1 MMNDTIVNFSNK
13 NEFDAKAAI
22 WDTPEKNER
31 AQIMADAIL
40 AADSAGLELDNALE
54 YGCGTGLVSL
64 ALRDKIRRVV
74 LADISDGMLAVV
86 QQKIQSLQL
95 GNFFPVKLDLTVEA
109 PPAEKFNLI
118 YSLQTL
124 HHIPNTQQIIEV
136 FYGMLEDG
144 GRLFLADLDLEDGS
158 FHGEGFDGHN
168 GFIREEL
175 RSIAIS
181 VGFRDVKFQN
191 IYSIIKTTKNGE
203 SRVYPLFLMI
213 AIK

>member
-22 WDTPEKNER
+22 WDTPEKIER

-86 QQKIQSLQL
+86 QQKIQS
-95 GNFFPVKLDLTVEA
+95 
-109 PPAEKFNLI
+109 
-118 YSLQTL
+118 
-124 HHIPNTQQIIEV
+124 
-136 FYGMLEDG
+136 
-144 GRLFLADLDLEDGS
+144 
-158 FHGEGFDGHN
+158 
-168 GFIREEL
+168 
-175 RSIAIS
+175 
-181 VGFRDVKFQN
+181 
-191 IYSIIKTTKNGE
+191 
-203 SRVYPLFLMI
+203 
-213 AIK
+213 

>member
-1 MMNDTIVNFSNK
+1 MMNDAIVNFSNK
-13 NEFDAKAAI
+13 NEFDAKAAT
-22 WDTPEKNER
+22 WDTPEKIER

-40 AADSAGLELDNALE
+40 ADSAGLELDNALE

-64 ALRDKIRRVV
+64 ALRDKIMKVV

-95 GNFFPVKLDLTVEA
+95 DNFFPVKLDLTVEA
-109 PPAEKFNLI
+109 LPAEKFNLI

-191 IYSIIKTTKNGE
+191 IYSIIKTTENGE

-213 AIK
+213 ASK

>member
-1 MMNDTIVNFSNK
+1 MMSTTIVNLDNNK
-13 NEFDAKAAI
+13 NEFDAKAAT
-22 WDTPEKNER
+22 WDTPEKIER

-40 AADSAGLELDNALE
+40 ANSAELDSALE

-64 ALRDKIRRVV
+64 ALRGKIKKIV
-74 LADISDGMLAVV
+74 LADISDGMLAVIK
-86 QQKIQSLQL
+86 QKIQSLQL
-95 GNFFPVKLDLTVEA
+95 DNLFPVKLDLTIET
-109 PPAEKFNLI
+109 PPADRFNLI

-136 FYGMLEDG
+136 FYLMLKDG
-144 GRLFLADLDLEDGS
+144 GRLFIADLDLEDGS

-168 GFIREEL
+168 GFVREEL
-175 RSIAIS
+175 RSLAIS

-191 IYSIIKTTKNGE
+191 IYSIIKTTANGE

>member
-1 MMNDTIVNFSNK
+1 MMNDTIVNFSSNK
-13 NEFDAKAAI
+13 NEFDAKAAT
-22 WDTPEKNER
+22 WDTPEKIER

-40 AADSAGLELDNALE
+40 VDSVGLELDSAFE

-64 ALRDKIRRVV
+64 ALRDKIRKVV

-86 QQKIQSLQL
+86 QQKIQTLQL
-95 GNFFPVKLDLTVEA
+95 DNFFPVKLDLTVEA

-124 HHIPNTQQIIEV
+124 HHIPNTQQVIEV
-136 FYGMLEDG
+136 FYLMLKNG

-168 GFIREEL
+168 GFVREEL

-181 VGFRDVKFQN
+181 IGFRDVKFQD
-191 IYSIIKTTKNGE
+191 IYSIIKTTENGE
-203 SRVYPLFLMI
+203 CRVYPLFLMI

>member
-1 MMNDTIVNFSNK
+1 MMNDAIVNFSNK
-13 NEFDAKAAI
+13 NEFDAKAAT
-22 WDTPEKNER
+22 WDTPEKIER

-40 AADSAGLELDNALE
+40 ADSAGLELDNALE

-64 ALRDKIRRVV
+64 ALRDKIMKVV

-95 GNFFPVKLDLTVEA
+95 DNFFPVKLDLTVEA
-109 PPAEKFNLI
+109 LPAEKFNLI

-191 IYSIIKTTKNGE
+191 IYSITKTTENGE

-213 AIK
+213 ASK

>member
-1 MMNDTIVNFSNK
+1 MMNDTIVNFSNNK
-13 NEFDAKAAI
+13 NEFDAKAAT
-22 WDTPEKNER
+22 WDTPEKIER

-40 AADSAGLELDNALE
+40 ADSAGLELDNALE

-64 ALRDKIRRVV
+64 ALRDKIMKVV

-95 GNFFPVKLDLTVEA
+95 DNFFPVKLDLTVEA
-109 PPAEKFNLI
+109 LPAEKFNLI

-191 IYSIIKTTKNGE
+191 IYSIIKTTENGE